1 MTTVPAALRHLT
13 AAALIATMPELGTL
27 DRKKA
32 AALAGLAPHPNESGN
47 KIGYRR
53 MRGGRP
59 VMRTIL
65 FMPAMQA
72 ARGRGEFA
80 AFYKRLVEA
89 GKKPIVAIAAVMR
102 KTGGVAGR
110 RPPHDIHSTN
120 A

>member
-1 MTTVPAALRHLT
+1 TGIAETT

-72 ARGRGEFA
+72 ACGRGEFA
-80 AFYKRLVEA
+80 IFYKRLVEA
-89 GKKPIVAIAAVMR
+89 GKKPIIAIAAVMR
-102 KTGGVAGR
+102 KIVVTL
-110 RPPHDIHSTN
+110 N
-120 A
+120 ARFRDQIIQQS